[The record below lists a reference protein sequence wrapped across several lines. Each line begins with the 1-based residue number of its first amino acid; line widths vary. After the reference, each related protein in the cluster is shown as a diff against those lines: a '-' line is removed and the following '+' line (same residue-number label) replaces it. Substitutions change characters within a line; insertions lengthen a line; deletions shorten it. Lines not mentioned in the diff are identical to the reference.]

1 MRERSSSEF
10 VGHRVPEGQS
20 PLARRF
26 QRRGKNVLRPVPL
39 GTAEGSA
46 VPPALRR
53 HASNPALEAPGYWR
67 LSLRDTWSRYI
78 FVFCFLIVLTA
89 TSAAQTNAAVS
100 FEMPKS
106 HNPISAYS
114 PSHAPEPELTNSP
127 RLNQLIR
134 DGKLYLSLKD
144 AIRLAMENN
153 LDIAIARYNLPIADM
168 DILRTK
174 AGGVFRGVNA
184 GFVQGTPGGGVGGFG
199 TGAPGAGAGGTTA
212 GAGGAGA
219 GASGLVQST
228 LGVGTAVPSYDPT
241 IVASVG
247 AEHQTTPLANQRI
260 YGVPLL
266 QLNTGQA
273 NFGFTQAF
281 ATGSSI
287 SFEFNN
293 NRQTTNSPF
302 FNLSPDLGSMYRFSF
317 QQQLLSGFG
326 FGPNLRY
333 LRIAKNNKKISDIA
347 FKDQVMATVTQIQNI
362 YWDLVNAY
370 EQSQVN
376 EQSLAF
382 AQQSLDNAKKQFQL
396 QSIPAMDVMRAEAE
410 VSKRD
415 QDLTVARTSLQLQEL
430 LMKNA
435 LTKSLDDPVLE
446 SVSVVPTYTLQSSQV
461 APPGENVQDLIQQAL
476 HDRPELFE
484 SDVDLAN
491 RQISRKAARNA
502 LLPSLSLAA
511 FYGGSGLAGPLNP
524 VYNVPGVPNASTVPT
539 DFSGALGNAFNNT
552 APDYYVGFNLNIP
565 IRNRV
570 AKADQYRSELEY
582 RQAQLRRE
590 ELRKQ
595 IRIEV
600 RNAEYAL
607 EQTAARVE
615 AARKS
620 RDLAQRTFEITQKEQ
635 TLGAGSTFQTMTAQ
649 RDLAL
654 AELDLVTA
662 TTTYQKAK
670 VELDRAT
677 GTTLEHNGIQIADAI
692 KGTVSAVSTQAP

>member
-1 MRERSSSEF
+1 MRCREQFRNLLVWLM
-10 VGHRVPEGQS
+10 VG
-20 PLARRF
+20 
-26 QRRGKNVLRPVPL
+26 
-39 GTAEGSA
+39 
-46 VPPALRR
+46 
-53 HASNPALEAPGYWR
+53 
-67 LSLRDTWSRYI
+67 
-78 FVFCFLIVLTA
+78 LTA
-89 TSAAQTNAAVS
+89 SASAQTTGPVS
-100 FEMPKS
+100 LEMPKPRS
-106 HNPISAYS
+106 PFSAYT
-114 PSHAPEPELTNSP
+114 AATTPEPSLANSP
-127 RLNQLIR
+127 GLTQLIR

-144 AIRLAMENN
+144 AIRLALENN

-168 DILRTK
+168 DILRTQ
-174 AGGVFRGVNA
+174 AGGVFRGVNT
-184 GFVQGTPGGGVGGFG
+184 GVVQGTPGGGVGGFG

-228 LGVGTAVPSYDPT
+228 LGVGTAVQSYDPVIIGT
-241 IVASVG
+241 FG
-247 AEHQTTPLANQRI
+247 EEHQTTPLANLQI

-273 NFGFTQAF
+273 NFGVAQAF
-281 ATGSSI
+281 PTGSSF

-302 FNLSPDLGSMYRFSF
+302 FNLSPALGSMYRVSF

-333 LRIAKNNKKISDIA
+333 LRIAKNDKKISDIG
-347 FKDQVMATVTQIQNI
+347 FKDQVMATVTQVENI
-362 YWDLVNAY
+362 YWDLVDAY
-370 EQSQVN
+370 EQAQVN
-376 EQSLAF
+376 EQSVAF
-382 AQQSLDNAKKQFQL
+382 AQQSLDNAKKQLQL
-396 QSIPAMDVMRAEAE
+396 QSIPAMDVMKAEAE
-410 VSKRD
+410 VSKRA

-446 SVSVVPTYTLQSSQV
+446 SINVVPTDRAQTAAPSAANQSV
-461 APPGENVQDLIQQAL
+461 QAL
-476 HDRPELFE
+476 IDQALRDRPELQE
-484 SDVDLAN
+484 SDIDLVN
-491 RQISRKAARNA
+491 RQISGKAARNA
-502 LLPSLSLAA
+502 LLPSLSLVA

-524 VYNVPGVPNASTVPT
+524 GYNIPGVPNVSTVPT
-539 DFSGALGNAFNNT
+539 DFGGAIANSFNNT

-582 RQAQLRRE
+582 RQAELRRE
-590 ELRKQ
+590 QLRKQ

-607 EQTAARVE
+607 EQTAARVD
-615 AARKS
+615 AARKA

-635 TLGAGSTFQTMTAQ
+635 TLGAGSTFQTMISQ

-654 AELDLVTA
+654 GELDLVTA
-662 TTTYQKAK
+662 MTVYEKAK

-677 GTTLEHNGIQIADAI
+677 ASTLEHNGIEIQAAI
-692 KGTVSAVSTQAP
+692 KGMISSSRP